1 MTYVTNNPDR
11 LLISIDSYTTL
22 RMIFDG
28 FPIIGEICETQKNK
42 TILSTENPQ
51 INPNKIG
58 SVNGLYSNFNCQI
71 NGNYHI
77 RCPRI

>member
-1 MTYVTNNPDR
+1 MTYLTNPDR
-11 LLISIDSYTTL
+11 LSFSIDSYTTL
-22 RMIFDG
+22 LVKSARHKKKK
-28 FPIIGEICETQKNK
+28 QK

-77 RCPRI
+77 QCPRI